1 MNAPLSREVLLR
13 AGQDAQRSLEL
24 ATAGVAR
31 WVWESRYG
39 PMLIEVVGGDVFV
52 NGDRVEPHAAAGPS
66 PDVDAGQARRD

>member
-13 AGQDAQRSLEL
+13 AEQDAQRALEL

-39 PMLIEVVGGDVFV
+39 PMLIEVAGGEVFV
-52 NGDRVEPHAAAGPS
+52 NGDRVEPHVAAGKDPV
-66 PDVDAGQARRD
+66 P

>member
-13 AGQDAQRSLEL
+13 AEQDAQRALEL

-39 PMLIEVVGGDVFV
+39 PMLIEVAGGEVFV
-52 NGDRVEPHAAAGPS
+52 NGERVEPHIPS
-66 PDVDAGQARRD
+66 KPEPDR